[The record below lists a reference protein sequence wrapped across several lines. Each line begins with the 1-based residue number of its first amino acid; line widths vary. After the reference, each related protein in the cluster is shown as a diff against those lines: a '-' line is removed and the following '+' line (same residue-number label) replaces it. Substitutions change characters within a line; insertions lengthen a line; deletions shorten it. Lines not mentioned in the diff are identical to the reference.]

1 MLSLGRNAHNAH
13 HRSVPAQRFNLAVS
27 AARPGHHAQQ
37 QEPQQQTPNSSTP
50 DARADAAVQQMESSY
65 IQKAASQSAPQPPA
79 QRAAAGSRPLRP
91 LLRRVPL
98 KSALPVLRTVR
109 FAERRLEADVLTIAT
124 TVMLVV
130 GYIIWDRGVEELLDN
145 IFGEGPKGS
154 VFCILMGLGLV
165 SLVRFAAGSKILK
178 IFSV

>member
-1 MLSLGRNAHNAH
+1 MGRNAHNAH
-13 HRSVPAQRFNLAVS
+13 KRSITTQRFNVAVA

-37 QEPQQQTPNSSTP
+37 QGPQQQTPNSSTP
-50 DARADAAVQQMESSY
+50 VAGEDAALQRLESTY
-65 IQKAASQSAPQPPA
+65 KQKAASQQPPQPPSK
-79 QRAAAGSRPLRP
+79 RAAAGSRPLRP

-165 SLVRFAAGSKILK
+165 TLLRFAAGSKILK

>member
-1 MLSLGRNAHNAH
+1 MSLGRNAHIAH
-13 HRSVPAQRFNLAVS
+13 KRSITTQRFNVAVS

-37 QEPQQQTPNSSTP
+37 QEPQQQTPNSSVV
-50 DARADAAVQQMESSY
+50 DAGEGAAVQQLQSSY
-65 IQKAASQSAPQPPA
+65 IQKAASPSPQQPPSK
-79 QRAAAGSRPLRP
+79 RAAAGTRPLRP

-124 TVMLVV
+124 TIMLVV